1 MSLFKNL
8 FGKKEEE
15 EPKPFSRTA
24 LDLGMGYIFEYDLR
38 TWEVTGEYEYD
49 WGDEEFSKEYKVS
62 DGKDSYYLAVEEDDE
77 IELVWSSKI
86 PVRQLGADIAKR
98 ISDGGAPPESLV
110 YDNKSYHLDEE
121 SPGFF
126 NDKTKGENDD
136 WAEFIA
142 WDYYN
147 EDETLNL
154 TLEQWGERSFEAS
167 WGKVIAEFE
176 ISDILPRK

>member
-1 MSLFKNL
+1 MNLFKNL

-15 EPKPFSRTA
+15 PKPFSRTV
-24 LDLGMGYIFEYDLR
+24 LDLSMGYIFEYDLR

-62 DGKDSYYLAVEEDDE
+62 DGKDSFYLSVDEDDE
-77 IELVWSSKI
+77 IELLWCEKVPMRK
-86 PVRQLGADIAKR
+86 LGAEIAKN
-98 ISDGGAPPESLV
+98 ISDGSAPPETII
-110 YDNKSYHLDEE
+110 YEGKSYFLDEE
-121 SPGFF
+121 SPGYF
-126 NDKTKGENDD
+126 NDLTKGKNDD
-136 WAEFIA
+136 WQEFIA

-154 TLEQWGERSFEAS
+154 TIEQWGERSFEAS
-167 WGKVIAEFE
+167 WGKVISEFE